1 MNPFAAKSHTYIENI
16 RSALKITNFAQLH
29 QVQESTTFEANMDSI
44 TLHLRKDHGEDFYQL
59 KCDDEEIAA
68 FSVRG
73 KGVDASFEFSS
84 DISFERVSNAMQ
96 QLFTQHKPANRE
108 IDTGL
113 SI

>member
-29 QVQESTTFEANMDSI
+29 QVQESATFESNRDSI
-44 TLHLRKDHGEDFYQL
+44 TLHLRKEHETDFFQL
-59 KCDDEEIAA
+59 KCDNEEIAA

-73 KGVDASFEFSS
+73 EGVNASFEFSS

-96 QLFTQHKPANRE
+96 QLFTQHKPSNRE
-108 IDTGL
+108 LDTGL